1 MTYLVVTLA
10 ALGGAGALLLL
21 AVVNIQYRLSRHEVE
36 VLLFRL
42 RIRRVMFTDIRDVT
56 EGAAACAEHWPST
69 LWPAGRAL
77 TLHRRSGWL
86 RRVVI
91 TPRDRAH
98 FRGQLESALGWRMG
112 RGAARTDG
120 QTP

>member
-1 MTYLVVTLA
+1 MTYLAVTLA
-10 ALGGAGALLLL
+10 ALGGAGVLLVV
-21 AVVNIQYRLSRHEVE
+21 AVMNIQYRLSRHEVE

-42 RIRRVMFTDIRDVT
+42 RVRRVMFTDIRDVT
-56 EGAAACAEHWPST
+56 EGAVLCAEHWPST

-77 TLHRRSGWL
+77 TLHRRGGWL

-91 TPRDRAH
+91 TPRDRAR

-112 RGAARTDG
+112 PGAARPDG
-120 QTP
+120 QSP